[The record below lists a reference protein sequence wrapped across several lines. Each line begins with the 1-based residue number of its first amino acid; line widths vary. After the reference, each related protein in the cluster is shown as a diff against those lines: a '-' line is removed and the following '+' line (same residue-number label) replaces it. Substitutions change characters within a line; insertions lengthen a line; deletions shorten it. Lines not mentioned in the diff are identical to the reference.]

1 MNSHI
6 TNQCLYAYLGEMEY
20 QKAYRMQQSVHSKV
34 SSGLIPNSL
43 ILLEHPHVFTLGRRG
58 QDTDVLVSEAK
69 ISSLGVSIHHS
80 DRGGQTTY
88 HGPGQLVGY
97 PIINLRQIR
106 LGPLKYVRALENVI
120 NSTLSVFGIK
130 SSSDD
135 RPTGVWVGAKKIAA
149 IGIRVSRGV
158 TMHGFALNIN
168 PDQSYFDHIVPCG
181 LQGAEVTTMENELST
196 NITISDVLPVLA
208 KQFGMNFGWRM
219 EKLEN
224 LSSVGY

>member
-1 MNSHI
+1 MSSHI
-6 TNQCLYAYLGEMEY
+6 TNQCLYAYIGEMEY
-20 QKAYRMQQSVHSKV
+20 QKAYRIQQSVHSKV
-34 SSGLIPNSL
+34 SSGLVTNSL

-58 QDTDVLVSEAK
+58 QDTDVLVSETEIA
-69 ISSLGVSIHHS
+69 SLGASIHIT

-97 PIINLRQIR
+97 PIINLKQLGI
-106 LGPLKYVRALENVI
+106 GPLQYVRTLENVI

-149 IGIRVSRGV
+149 IGIRVSRGI
-158 TMHGFALNIN
+158 TMHGFALNVN

-181 LQGAEVTTMENELST
+181 LPEAKITTMASELST
-196 NITISDVLPVLA
+196 KITVSDVLPVLTR
-208 KQFGMNFGWRM
+208 QFGINFGWTM

-224 LSSVGY
+224 LNSVDY